1 MSNEQVLKIT
11 EKLHLL
17 RNIGAGVDG
26 TLALNDAM
34 RGATPDVLAEALLH
48 YSSDLNRGAQ
58 DVLRLQMDASIVDQV
73 MSERGENGGQLN

>member
-17 RNIGAGVDG
+17 RNLGAGVDG
-26 TLALNDAM
+26 TLALNEAM

-48 YSSDLNRGAQ
+48 FSGDLNRGAQ
-58 DVLRLQMDASIVDQV
+58 DVLRLQMDAAITDQV
-73 MSERGENGGQLN
+73 MGERATGGTLQ